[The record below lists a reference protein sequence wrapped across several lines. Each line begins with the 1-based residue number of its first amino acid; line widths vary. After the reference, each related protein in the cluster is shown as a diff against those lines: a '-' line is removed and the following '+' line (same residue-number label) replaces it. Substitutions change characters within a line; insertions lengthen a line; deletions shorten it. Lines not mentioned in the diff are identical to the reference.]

1 MDSLDSDRGKVERPF
16 LSVVAGLTYRDTS
29 QVFNRWLVPT
39 YQTSVRWTGNPRDAE
54 DVTAWTLIT
63 EMSRLKLP
71 DLVPAVD
78 ERLVETTL
86 EAVGRH
92 WSERYGISPPRCSA
106 IRMTEAAFAGR
117 PPLTFDALTER
128 LAADR
133 RLVIVLRFLRKR
145 SASSIAK
152 QLGVTACASAELVI
166 RALGDVAG
174 RLGLE
179 TGQSDLGLV
188 DQVNTF
194 VGDLVARRGPLRFEA
209 SPGAWSAMLAATHI
223 QAAIAGNDLPRAR
236 FVRSLEGLATASPGA
251 PRL

>member
-1 MDSLDSDRGKVERPF
+1 MDSLDAGRGKVERPS
-16 LSVVAGLTYRDTS
+16 LSVVAGLTYRDPS

-39 YQTSVRWTGNPRDAE
+39 YQTSVRWTGNHCDAE
-54 DVTAWTLIT
+54 DVTTWTLIT

-71 DLVPAVD
+71 ELVPLIN

-86 EAVGRH
+86 EAVARH
-92 WSERYGISPPRCSA
+92 WSERYGISPLRCSA
-106 IRMTEAAFAGR
+106 IRMTEAAVAGR

-152 QLGVTACASAELVI
+152 QLGVTAGASAELVF

-179 TGQSDLGLV
+179 PGPSELGQV
-188 DQVNTF
+188 DQVTAF
-194 VGDLVARRGPLRFEA
+194 VDDLVARRGPLRFEA

-223 QAAIAGNDLPRAR
+223 QAALAGNDLPRAR
-236 FVRSLEGLATASPGA
+236 FVRSLESLATARRS
-251 PRL
+251 